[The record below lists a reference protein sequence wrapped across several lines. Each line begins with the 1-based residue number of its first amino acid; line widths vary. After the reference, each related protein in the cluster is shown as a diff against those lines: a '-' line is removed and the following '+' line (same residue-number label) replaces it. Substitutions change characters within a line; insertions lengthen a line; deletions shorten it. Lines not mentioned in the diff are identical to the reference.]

1 MRKRLIL
8 GSSSPYRYELL
19 KRLGLVFEAFSPD
32 IDESPQPSEAPVAL
46 VKRLALAKAQA
57 IAASHTDALIIASD
71 QICLNGSEILGK
83 PHTKERACEQ
93 LRATSG
99 KKVEFLTSLCLFDAE
114 SGEYQLDVVS
124 FNVHFLPLTDQQ
136 ISQYVDRELPLNCAG
151 SFKSEGL
158 GIALFEKLEGDDP
171 NALIGLPLI
180 RLVTMLRKVGVEV
193 LG

>member
-32 IDESPQPSEAPVAL
+32 IDESPQPSEASAAL

-57 IAASHTDALIIASD
+57 IAASHTDALIITSD
-71 QICLNGSEILGK
+71 QICLNGNEILGK

-124 FNVHFLPLTDQQ
+124 FNVHFLPLTEQQ
-136 ISQYVDRELPLNCAG
+136 ISTYVDRELPLNCAG

-180 RLVTMLRKVGVEV
+180 RLVAMLRKVGVEV